1 MIEKDLYY
9 TQEHEWVRVAGNL
22 ATVGI
27 TDHAQELLGEV
38 TYVEFPDVDT
48 EVTQGDQFSVVESS
62 KAASDVYAP
71 VTGTVVEI
79 NESLDNS
86 PEQINDSCYQDGWIC
101 KIQISDPACLDN
113 LMDATAYEKYLEEAE
128 D

>member
-1 MIEKDLYY
+1 MIEKNLRY
-9 TQEHEWVRVAGNL
+9 TQEHEWVRVDGDV

-38 TYVEFPDVDT
+38 TYVEFPDVESD
-48 EVTQGDQFSVVESS
+48 VTQGDQFCVVESS

-71 VTGTVVEI
+71 VTGTVTDI

-86 PEQINDSCYQDGWIC
+86 PELINDSCYQDGWIC
-101 KIQISDPACLDN
+101 KIKISDPGCLDK
-113 LMDATAYEKYLEEAE
+113 LMDAAAYEKYLEEAE
-128 D
+128 E